1 MRANTCSL
9 RGSTHLEITL
19 RNVRLLLAAGITML
33 PLFATHAQTTVVPP
47 ARIGVTLGVNS
58 STLSGDNDGE
68 TSRRTGVIGGA
79 FAVIPTTPVF
89 SVQPELLFTM
99 KGAKTSEQGITG
111 TLKLNY
117 LEIPV
122 LGRFDISAGS
132 GVKPFVYAGPAISFN
147 LSCTAQ
153 VSGSGINISGD
164 CEDEDTGE
172 SVKKVDYS
180 GVIGGGLKFDVSGR
194 AFAIGARYTHG
205 FASIG
210 DNGDAKNRT
219 LSLLASLEFPW
230 PK

>member
-1 MRANTCSL
+1 MR
-9 RGSTHLEITL
+9 RH
-19 RNVRLLLAAGITML
+19 RLLLTAGFTLL
-33 PLFATHAQTTVVPP
+33 PLFTIRAQTTVVPP
-47 ARIGVTLGVNS
+47 ARFGVTLGLNS
-58 STLSGDNDGE
+58 ATLSGDNEGE

-79 FAVIPTTPVF
+79 FAVIPTTSAF
-89 SVQPELLFTM
+89 SVQPELLFSM
-99 KGAKTSEQGITG
+99 KGAKVSEEGITG

-117 LEIPV
+117 VEIPV
-122 LGRFDISAGS
+122 LGRFDFSASS

-147 LSCTAQ
+147 VSCSAE
-153 VSGSGINISGD
+153 VSGSGINIKTD

-180 GVIGGGLKFDVSGR
+180 GVIGGGLAFDVSGR
-194 AFAIGARYTHG
+194 TFTIGARYTHG

-219 LSLLASLEFPW
+219 ISLLASLEFPW

>member
-1 MRANTCSL
+1 L
-9 RGSTHLEITL
+9 RHL
-19 RNVRLLLAAGITML
+19 RLLLAASTTVL
-33 PLFATHAQTTVVPP
+33 PVFATHGQATVVPP
-47 ARIGVTLGVNS
+47 ARVGVTVGINS
-58 STLSGDNDGE
+58 STLSGDNAGE
-68 TSRRTGVIGGA
+68 TSRRTGFIGGA
-79 FAVIPTTPVF
+79 FVVIPATPAF
-89 SVQPELLFTM
+89 SFQPELLFTM

-122 LGRFDISAGS
+122 LGRFDIPVAS

-180 GVIGGGLKFDVSGR
+180 GVIGGGFAFGVSGHTVT
-194 AFAIGARYTHG
+194 IGARYTHG

-210 DNGDAKNRT
+210 ENGDAKNRT
-219 LSLLASLEFPW
+219 FSLLASLEFPW